1 MKRYI
6 KAKIS
11 DLSDESYGTLREI
24 AGDENTSPEVLVQ
37 IANLH
42 NSGVSKLNIPYA
54 ELLTNPN
61 TPEATL
67 RTLYER
73 NHWLSEYIA
82 KNPSISTEFIDELI
96 NDVISKGHDDDEL
109 FIQLSF
115 NPKTTAKQLKRITDY
130 VLERHNAGHIMWYLI
145 RNDKFPAS
153 ALQKLVHHR
162 KFAWMESLTIGF
174 AHDHPNATPSI
185 KAYLEK
191 TYPGYF

>member
-1 MKRYI
+1 MFGLWNSNFED
-6 KAKIS
+6 IS
-11 DLSDESYGTLREI
+11 
-24 AGDENTSPEVLVQ
+24 
-37 IANLH
+37 
-42 NSGVSKLNIPYA
+42 
-54 ELLTNPN
+54 
-61 TPEATL
+61 
-67 RTLYER
+67 ER
-73 NHWLSEYIA
+73 IFVPLMN
-82 KNPSISTEFIDELI
+82 NCF
-96 NDVISKGHDDDEL
+96 V
-109 FIQLSF
+109 
-115 NPKTTAKQLKRITDY
+115 KQLKRITDY